1 MVSEE
6 KTGGKKQ
13 AGCCFASPHVSQPFP
28 KVKILRND
36 LESLV
41 LILSQWNLSKYFE
54 QAPWE
59 IKRVVKKYAQMLL
72 ILQILVYPIGVQET
86 AR

>member
-41 LILSQWNLSKYFE
+41 LILSQ
-54 QAPWE
+54 
-59 IKRVVKKYAQMLL
+59 
-72 ILQILVYPIGVQET
+72 
-86 AR
+86 